1 MSPLGKKVPP
11 PPAPPKEDVIE
22 RTDSGLWRVNGKLQ
36 TNKPEPK
43 HLPEPPKPPEPL
55 PQPTV
60 IDFYLYG
67 PLSTEQWDLL
77 RRGIQDQINGGY
89 PLNEFG
95 VM

>member
-36 TNKPEPK
+36 TNKPPPK
-43 HLPEPPKPPEPL
+43 HLPVPEP
-55 PQPTV
+55 TV
-60 IDFYLYG
+60 VDIYLYG
-67 PLSTEQWDLL
+67 IPVTTEQWDAL
-77 RRGIQDQINGGY
+77 IKQMQKQQADGY
-89 PLNEFG
+89 PLNEWG

>member
-43 HLPEPPKPPEPL
+43 HLPVPEP
-55 PQPTV
+55 TV
-60 IDFYLYG
+60 VDIYLYG
-67 PLSTEQWDLL
+67 RPVTTEQWDAL
-77 RRGIQDQINGGY
+77 IKQMQKQVADGY